1 MLINCNNII
10 LIAQITGVYLS
21 LDGMFLPN
29 GSNITY
35 TEISTAQT
43 DSQNTHSLV
52 CHTDKFRCCNE
63 IEGNWYSPN
72 GSVITELSREFSVV
86 QGIDGTVTLFRS
98 NGMISLLS
106 TLCCRVPDASNISQ
120 TVCVNSG

>member
-1 MLINCNNII
+1 MLINCNNI

-21 LDGMFLPN
+21 LDEMFLPN

-35 TEISTAQT
+35 TEISTAQA

-52 CHTDKFRCCNE
+52 CHTDKFGCCSE
-63 IEGNWYSPN
+63 IEGNWYSAN
-72 GSVITELSREFSVV
+72 GSVITELSQEFSVIPDSN
-86 QGIDGTVTLFRS
+86 GRVTLFRD
-98 NGMISLLS
+98 NELISLLS
-106 TLCCRVPDASNISQ
+106 TLCCRVPDASNINQ